1 MKKIVLI
8 VCSFFMFLNMG
19 CMSTSTFS
27 STSKTKL
34 DNVVVSFDE
43 FKDVKKVE
51 SKNIGCSF
59 SSGMSVLYIEPILAY
74 NDKIVEFGLKIEA
87 DIMYRVKQVIL
98 LNERNEKVVID
109 ISSNPIEKTYYSL
122 MSDVKHLLYVEE
134 ISKNDYLKLTDYIKK
149 SEQIKVAYYLAN
161 NSVIQFKNYKKRP
174 YEVFCNVYNYYENYL
189 LNYQSDILVDVL
201 QFK

>member
-1 MKKIVLI
+1 
-8 VCSFFMFLNMG
+8 
-19 CMSTSTFS
+19 
-27 STSKTKL
+27 
-34 DNVVVSFDE
+34 
-43 FKDVKKVE
+43 
-51 SKNIGCSF
+51 
-59 SSGMSVLYIEPILAY
+59 
-74 NDKIVEFGLKIEA
+74 
-87 DIMYRVKQVIL
+87 
-98 LNERNEKVVID
+98 
-109 ISSNPIEKTYYSL
+109 